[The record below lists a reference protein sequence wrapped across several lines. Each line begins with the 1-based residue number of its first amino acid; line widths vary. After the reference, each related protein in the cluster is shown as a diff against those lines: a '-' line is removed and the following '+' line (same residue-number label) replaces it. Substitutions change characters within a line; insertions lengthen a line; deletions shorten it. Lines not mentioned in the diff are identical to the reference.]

1 MTTCVAPA
9 CVLLASWQF
18 SWLAAEWLCLLM
30 ASLVALVLTL
40 VIADRRARVVRLM
53 LTGLLL
59 LMLSG
64 LRLSAPQRGS
74 HQEEPSAGAAVAGLQ
89 LVDVVMPELAL
100 VGDQV
105 SVDVVVHGGSQPNAA
120 SLDASVEL
128 VDADGVVVDRGVLKA
143 ADALSSS
150 PHDKLTHFT
159 ATLSWQPTMAGIR
172 RFTARLLANNT
183 PPLAAELP
191 QELPAVCN
199 VVDRSLRVL
208 LIDGG
213 PRWETRHLVR
223 LLQATPGV
231 EVEQVLLDVESV
243 ASLPTTRS
251 AAAAFDLVVL
261 GVFDPRDLAA
271 SQSAAICTAV
281 EQDGLGVL
289 WMLDGRSDLAAL
301 AASPLGQLLPCRPDL
316 TDPPRRPP
324 EGYRVEA
331 TPAAAGFRWIA
342 PLLHAI
348 EASQAEVFFPAAV
361 MPRHGTTLM
370 PLVCRQGSDAAA
382 VSSRSGGRSVRP
394 GVLVDHTSSGRVL
407 AMLVETWRWRAAG
420 QSNEIDRF
428 WQAATRY
435 VAQPRLQ
442 QRVGPT
448 LVQATREAELI
459 RQRQRRRLLAT
470 KESDV
475 SAHPRSWGQ
484 PDWNHPVLITIM
496 MLVAV
501 AGWLWADRSIVAED
515 SQHEGRSNAE

>member
-1 MTTCVAPA
+1 MTTCGAPA
-9 CVLLASWQF
+9 GVLLASWQF
-18 SWLAAEWLCLLM
+18 SWLAAEWLCLLV
-30 ASLVALVLTL
+30 ASLVALLVTM
-40 VIADRRARVVRLM
+40 VIADRQARVARLM

-64 LRLSAPQRGS
+64 LRLTAPQRGTPR
-74 HQEEPSAGAAVAGLQ
+74 EESSAGAPVAGLQ

-105 SVDVVVHGGSQPNAA
+105 SVDVVVHGGSPPNAA
-120 SLDASVEL
+120 SLDATVEL
-128 VDADGVVVDRGVLKA
+128 VDTDGVVVDRGVLKA

-150 PHDKLTHFT
+150 PLDPLTHFT
-159 ATLSWQPTMAGIR
+159 ATLSWQPMTTGIQ

-191 QELPAVCN
+191 QELPAVCG
-199 VVDRSLRVL
+199 VLDRSLRVL

-231 EVEQVLLDVESV
+231 EVEQVLLEVESA
-243 ASLPTTRS
+243 ASLPTTQS

-316 TDPPRRPP
+316 TAPPRRLTG
-324 EGYRVEA
+324 GYRVEA

-342 PLLHAI
+342 PLLQAI

-382 VSSRSGGRSVRP
+382 VSSRSGRRSDRP
-394 GVLVDHTSSGRVL
+394 AALVDHTSSGRVL

-435 VAQPRLQ
+435 VAQPRLR

-459 RQRQRRRLLAT
+459 RQRQRRSLLAT
-470 KESDV
+470 KEPEV
-475 SAHPRSWGQ
+475 SVRPPLLGQ
-484 PDWNHPVLITIM
+484 PGWNHPVLIAM
-496 MLVAV
+496 VMLVAV
-501 AGWLWADRSIVAED
+501 AGWLLADRSMVAED
-515 SQHEGRSNAE
+515 SQNEGRSHAE